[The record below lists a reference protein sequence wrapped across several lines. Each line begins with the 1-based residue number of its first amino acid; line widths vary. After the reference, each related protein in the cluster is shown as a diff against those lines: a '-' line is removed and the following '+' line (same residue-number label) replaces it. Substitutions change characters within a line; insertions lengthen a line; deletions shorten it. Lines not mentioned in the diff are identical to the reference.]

1 MTAPSSYRLS
11 FHVSHPD
18 IQADAIKSNFAFP
31 VRYARSAGEAR
42 VTKTGKSLG
51 RNYAS
56 TEVSFDISGGVASA
70 DGPPLV
76 QLLQRSLGQLPAG
89 QVKELVRTK
98 GECLFLAGIYSESN
112 MLVYLTSEILAA
124 LGAVSVGLNLDF
136 YGGEE
141 A

>member
-1 MTAPSSYRLS
+1 M
-11 FHVSHPD
+11 SHPE
-18 IQADAIKSNFAFP
+18 ISADAIGSNFAFP

-42 VTKTGKSLG
+42 VTRAGKSLG
-51 RNYAS
+51 GTYAT

-70 DGPPLV
+70 EEAPLV
-76 QLLQRSLGQLPAG
+76 ELLQRSLAQLPLG

-98 GECLFLAGIYSESN
+98 GECFFLVGIYSESN
-112 MLVYLTSEILAA
+112 MLVYFTAEVLAA
-124 LGAVSVGLNLDF
+124 LGAVSVGLKLDF